1 MHIVVELDGVL
12 RDTKHGII
20 PTGLLM
26 YSTLTAY
33 NRMTI
38 LSEEDEAATMYWL
51 NSNKVVDVDNVID
64 NTIALED
71 EELVPR
77 QINMARARG
86 NIDLFITSNPAHWV
100 YAFNLGISSVM
111 FAMPAYLRPEFRPD
125 APRNRRSWDEIQKA
139 IDKQNEARVKDIRLT
154 RTDDLNFE

>member
-1 MHIVVELDGVL
+1 
-12 RDTKHGII
+12 
-20 PTGLLM
+20 M

-64 NTIALED
+64 NSIALED
-71 EELVPR
+71 EELVER

-86 NIDLFITSNPAHWV
+86 NIDLFITSNPKHWV

-125 APRNRRSWDEIQKA
+125 APKRKRSWDDIQQA

-154 RTDDLNFE
+154 RTDDINFE

>member
-64 NTIALED
+64 NSIALED
-71 EELVPR
+71 EDLVPR

-86 NIDLFITSNPAHWV
+86 NIDLFITSNPEHWV

-125 APRNRRSWDEIQKA
+125 APKTRRSWDEIQKA